1 MSFLQKKGPQEVEMP
16 TSPEDKQQK
25 KREQGWE
32 KRGGGDKNV
41 NIYL

>member
-1 MSFLQKKGPQEVEMP
+1 MEMP

>member
-1 MSFLQKKGPQEVEMP
+1 MEMP
-16 TSPEDKQQK
+16 TSPKDKQQK

-32 KRGGGDKNV
+32 KRGGDKNV

>member
-16 TSPEDKQQK
+16 TSPDDKQQK

-32 KRGGGDKNV
+32 KRGGGGIKK
-41 NIYL
+41 